1 MGINNSLLKSMQ
13 TIVDKAIDVAP
24 FDKTR
29 QAQIITNNTDGTYN
43 IRLDGILYNNIPS
56 YPKLNSMAA
65 GSIVKIIIPSNQS
78 SQMYIRPPGL
88 EFSILSDSV
97 PIGAIQS
104 FGGEIAPEGWLICDG
119 SAVSREDY
127 ADLFTTIGTTYGSGD
142 GSTTFNLPNLKGRVM
157 VGTGESDAVG
167 HTQHNMGQS
176 GGEETHQLIV
186 DEMPSHAHEYKILG
200 NQIDTS
206 PSAVA
211 RDNDPEWSTKY
222 QVFSGDVIHPTGGN
236 QSHNNMQPY
245 LVVNYIIKVT
255 QPPIDNVIKTLN
267 LDSLLLDAF
276 RPVGSTYSTTN
287 VHFNPNLVWGGTWE
301 RLPEG
306 YILLSGS
313 ENGSYQ
319 VGTDTTTS
327 GYKEYGENSHVLTSD
342 EIPAHTHGNKSLK
355 GSFKSRRYG
364 TTGDGA
370 QLVYTRTG
378 MVTITKE
385 QVAVARV
392 NQGGSS
398 GGVSD
403 IVAIDASHE
412 HTSFGGGQA
421 HDIMQKSIA
430 VYWWIRV
437 A

>member
-29 QAQIITNNTDGTYN
+29 QAQIITNNTDGTYT

-56 YPKLNSMAA
+56 YPKLNTMAA

-127 ADLFTTIGTTYGSGD
+127 ADLFTTIGTTYGNGD

-157 VGTGESDAVG
+157 VGTGESNAVG

-176 GGEETHQLIV
+176 GGEETHQLDIN
-186 DEMPSHAHEYKILG
+186 EMPSHKHRLAHRTGVVATGTSTMWYFDAG
-200 NQIDTS
+200 TADVWSDS
-206 PSAVA
+206 PSIE
-211 RDNDPEWSTKY
+211 D
-222 QVFSGDVIHPTGGN
+222 TGGN

-255 QPPIDNVIKTLN
+255 QPPMDNVIKTLN

-301 RLPEG
+301 KLPEG
-306 YILLSGS
+306 YVLLSGS
-313 ENGSYQ
+313 D
-319 VGTDTTTS
+319 GTDTGDTYVVGENATTDS
-327 GYKEYGENSHVLTSD
+327 GYNEYGENTRKIEDANIAHGHGFTQPK
-342 EIPAHTHGNKSLK
+342 IPNHQHGMGNLWSN
-355 GSFKSRRYG
+355 GSGSSNAYTMQGSRTLMTRNTTNSGGGG
-364 TTGDGA
+364 TCTDGA
-370 QLVYTRTG
+370 VHNLG
-378 MVTITKE
+378 IPS
-385 QVAVARV
+385 ARS
-392 NQGGSS
+392 N
-398 GGVSD
+398 
-403 IVAIDASHE
+403 
-412 HTSFGGGQA
+412 FN
-421 HDIMQKSIA
+421 IMQKSIA
-430 VYWWIRV
+430 VYWWIRI